1 MVMLT
6 KIYLIFF
13 TKKYL
18 TMFNF
23 IFNVFFSEIIN
34 IIIIILFVLTGGVL
48 PLWER
53 KYLSLVQRRVGPK
66 FVGYKGRLQFIADA
80 LKVFFK
86 DYILLFHTNKF
97 FFFLIPILFL
107 NINLIFWGNVVFFN
121 NCIYIHIEYNI
132 LFLLFFSLLSNI
144 FIFFVGIFSK
154 NKYTVL
160 TSNRVLNL
168 LFINEIFAS
177 SVFLFIFF
185 FFSSFSFL
193 KIIYFKN
200 YLFFIFLFFITIPIF
215 VFLFLLDINK
225 VPFDLTEAE
234 SELIMGYHIE
244 YSGFMFGLFVL
255 VEYLHLFFFLYFLY
269 LIFI

>member
-1 MVMLT
+1 
-6 KIYLIFF
+6 
-13 TKKYL
+13 
-18 TMFNF
+18 MFNTL
-23 IFNVFFSEIIN
+23 ISVVFSEIIN
-34 IIIIILFVLTGGVL
+34 LILTILFILTGGIL

-80 LKVFFK
+80 LKVFLK
-86 DYILLFHTNKF
+86 DYILLFHSNKF
-97 FFFLIPILFL
+97 FFFFLPICFL
-107 NINLIFWGNVVFFN
+107 NLNLIFWGNIVFFN
-121 NCIYIHIEYNI
+121 NCGYLQIEYNI

-154 NKYTVL
+154 NKYTII

-177 SVFLFIFF
+177 SIFSIIFIFF
-185 FFSSFSFL
+185 NTFNFNKIFFFKYNFYSLFVFFL
-193 KIIYFKN
+193 LIP
-200 YLFFIFLFFITIPIF
+200 LFL
-215 VFLFLLDINK
+215 FLFLLDINK
-225 VPFDLTEAE
+225 VPFDLVEAE

-255 VEYLHLFFFLYFLY
+255 VEYLHLFFFIYFLY
-269 LIFI
+269 IVLI